1 MHETICPIKKQTKQR
16 NPSKTKKTN
25 NPAPPAK
32 LNLEEH
38 FCNFSKDERKNL
50 KIIVETG

>member
-1 MHETICPIKKQTKQR
+1 MPHQKT
-16 NPSKTKKTN
+16 NKTKKPLQNKKTD